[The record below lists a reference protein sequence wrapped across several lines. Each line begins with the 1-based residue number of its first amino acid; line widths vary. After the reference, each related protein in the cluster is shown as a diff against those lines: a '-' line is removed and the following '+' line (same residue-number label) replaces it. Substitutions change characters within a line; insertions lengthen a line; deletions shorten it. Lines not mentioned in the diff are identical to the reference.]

1 MSNVEPV
8 KALITAN
15 NVEAERD
22 NFLNSTIGTIY
33 NNAKAREPF
42 KQLIYLKGKLASEYV
57 AEAKIATTIDSL
69 RKYESPSV
77 YDGILGLENK
87 LDHAGRA
94 EEKHFALDAKETFA
108 KFLAEWRFYESAQAM
123 IAFCMAVIESEYQM
137 CVLPKIG
144 KLEIDEIN
152 EVIRDKI
159 IIPLLNDMSGGS
171 LYVDSKIV
179 CGMMYWLADQCYIR
193 WHR

>member
-1 MSNVEPV
+1 MSQLEPG
-8 KALITAN
+8 KTLITAQG
-15 NVEAERD
+15 VIAERD
-22 NFLNSTIGTIY
+22 NFLGSQIGVIN
-33 NNAKAREPF
+33 NNAKIREPF
-42 KQLIYLKGKLASEYV
+42 QQLIYLKSKLAKEHATAS
-57 AEAKIATTIDSL
+57 KISTTIDSL
-69 RKYESPSV
+69 RKYESPTV

-94 EEKHFALDAKETFA
+94 DEKHFALDAKETFA

-137 CVLPKIG
+137 CVLPKID
-144 KLEIDEIN
+144 KIEIDEIN
-152 EVIRDKI
+152 EVIREKI